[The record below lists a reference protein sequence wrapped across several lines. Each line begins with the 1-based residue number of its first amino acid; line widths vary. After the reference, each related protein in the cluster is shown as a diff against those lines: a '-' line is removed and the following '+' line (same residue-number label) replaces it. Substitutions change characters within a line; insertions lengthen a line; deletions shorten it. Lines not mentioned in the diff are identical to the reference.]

1 MQTQF
6 FFATQCCFLYTG
18 NSAFMVL
25 KALLPE
31 VGFLILLLPEYGS
44 LIDTTIAD
52 RYRCRLF
59 IKSAYTIGE
68 KKIIVMSLA
77 GYFLYCW
84 HRPMQILP
92 LLYLVGQF
100 VHMFIGLVIACN
112 AVAALNRACT

>member
-25 KALLPE
+25 KASTPE

-52 RYRCRLF
+52 KYRCRLF
-59 IKSAYTIGE
+59 IESAYTIGTLRGT
-68 KKIIVMSLA
+68 KDLTHSRVCM
-77 GYFLYCW
+77 
-84 HRPMQILP
+84 
-92 LLYLVGQF
+92 V
-100 VHMFIGLVIACN
+100 VHAQGFDA
-112 AVAALNRACT
+112 

>member
-1 MQTQF
+1 
-6 FFATQCCFLYTG
+6 
-18 NSAFMVL
+18 MVL

-68 KKIIVMSLA
+68 KKIIVMLLA
-77 GYFLYCW
+77 GYFLYCR

-92 LLYLVGQF
+92 LLYVSCRSIRSYVYWTSHRL
-100 VHMFIGLVIACN
+100 
-112 AVAALNRACT
+112 

>member
-1 MQTQF
+1 MQTQS

-59 IKSAYTIGE
+59 IKSAYTIEG
-68 KKIIVMSLA
+68 KKDNSNVAGWVFSVLLA
-77 GYFLYCW
+77 QTHANFTSSVSCRSIRSYVYW
-84 HRPMQILP
+84 TSHRL
-92 LLYLVGQF
+92 
-100 VHMFIGLVIACN
+100 
-112 AVAALNRACT
+112 

>member
-6 FFATQCCFLYTG
+6 FFATQCCFYIQEI
-18 NSAFMVL
+18 VL
-25 KALLPE
+25 SWCSKSSLPE

-84 HRPMQILP
+84 HRSMQILP

-112 AVAALNRACT
+112 AVAALNRVCT